1 MRSQAEWMDH
11 INYVNDSRN
20 RTFVPVPDHLPTRWA
35 ICDSCTGNGT
45 MVNPSIDAGGLSVDM
60 QDNHEFMQDY
70 MSGQFD
76 VPCNQCGGSGKVK
89 EIDRDRADFAEQI
102 AEYDQEVEDHYA
114 SEAESRAERMMG
126 A

>member
-1 MRSQAEWMDH
+1 MFSQSQWIDH
-11 INYVNDSRN
+11 INMVNDSRN
-20 RTFVPVPDHLPTRWA
+20 RTFVPVPENLPTCWA
-35 ICDSCTGNGT
+35 ICGSCTGDGT
-45 MVNPSIDAGGLSVDM
+45 MVNPSIDAGGLSD
-60 QDNHEFMQDY
+60 DLRDDPDFMQDY
-70 MSGQFD
+70 MGGQFD
-76 VPCNQCGGSGKVK
+76 VACNECGGSGKVR